1 MKTLIK
7 TIKLLCL
14 MPLLLAIQCDDDVTE
29 ETYYIEGKW
38 LLANAGG
45 SELPPN
51 TMYEFKDG
59 LRYIYYCGDD
69 ETTNCDDAYWSALET
84 SDAIPNPDTFSF
96 EPNVLIIDG
105 DMLFDIEFDCNGDVV
120 NVIFPD
126 SVWQWWRIGT
136 SPTDCE

>member
-51 TMYEFKDG
+51 T
-59 LRYIYYCGDD
+59 C
-69 ETTNCDDAYWSALET
+69 T
-84 SDAIPNPDTFSF
+84 S
-96 EPNVLIIDG
+96 LK
-105 DMLFDIEFDCNGDVV
+105 
-120 NVIFPD
+120 
-126 SVWQWWRIGT
+126 
-136 SPTDCE
+136 TDCATSTTAETMKPLIVMMPTGVLSKQARPYPILIPFHLNLMY

>member
-45 SELPPN
+45 S
-51 TMYEFKDG
+51 
-59 LRYIYYCGDD
+59 
-69 ETTNCDDAYWSALET
+69 
-84 SDAIPNPDTFSF
+84 
-96 EPNVLIIDG
+96 
-105 DMLFDIEFDCNGDVV
+105 
-120 NVIFPD
+120 
-126 SVWQWWRIGT
+126 
-136 SPTDCE
+136 